1 VYFGF
6 DDDQLAFRD
15 AARDLFDKECPPE
28 AVRAAWDAPAG
39 ALDRGVWDRLA
50 EMGVLA
56 TLVPEANDGLGLDEQ
71 ALVLVLEE
79 AGRAG
84 LPHPL
89 VETAAVA
96 APLVAGDTGTGD
108 GSNNRT
114 GSGTRTGSGDGSGSD
129 TGSGDSG
136 NTGGGTRT
144 GDAASGD
151 TASAPGPAGLPDA
164 HGRGMVATDL
174 GGPHVACAADADWL
188 LLSDA
193 PSGTLHLVDPAA
205 VVLTPLDTVDRAR
218 RAAAVDWQPT
228 PETRV
233 ADDPAVIDLAF
244 DRGAFGTAALLV
256 GLGQRMLDLTV
267 AYVTEREQFGVPIGS
282 FQAVKHHLADALKEL
297 AFARP
302 AVYRSAHSLAT
313 GAETR
318 TRDVSMAKAMASDAA
333 RFVGRQALQCHGAI
347 GYTVEHDLHL
357 YLKRTWALATAWGGA
372 AWHRDR
378 VARAIGI

>member
-1 VYFGF
+1 MDFGF

-15 AARDLFDKECPPE
+15 AARDLFDKECAP
-28 AVRAAWDAPAG
+28 AVVRSAWDAPAG
-39 ALDRGVWDRLA
+39 ALDRTVWDRLA

-56 TLVPEANDGLGLDEQ
+56 TLVPEASDGLGLDEQ

-96 APLVAGDTGTGD
+96 APLLAG
-108 GSNNRT
+108 
-114 GSGTRTGSGDGSGSD
+114 
-129 TGSGDSG
+129 
-136 NTGGGTRT
+136 
-144 GDAASGD
+144 
-151 TASAPGPAGLPDA
+151 GLPDA
-164 HGRGMVATDL
+164 HGLGMVATDL
-174 GGPHVACAADADWL
+174 GGPHVACAADADRL
-188 LLSDA
+188 LLRDA
-193 PSGTLHLVDPAA
+193 ASGALHLVGPAAAVLTPVDTVDGARRAATVDWRPTPASLVTDDPAA
-205 VVLTPLDTVDRAR
+205 VDM
-218 RAAAVDWQPT
+218 
-228 PETRV
+228 
-233 ADDPAVIDLAF
+233 AF

-302 AVYRSAHSLAT
+302 AVYRAAHSLAT
-313 GAETR
+313 DADTR

-347 GYTVEHDLHL
+347 GYTVEHDLQL
-357 YLKRTWALATAWGGA
+357 YLKRTWALATAWGDA

-378 VARAIGI
+378 VAQAIGI